1 LISPLSGDDHAWRSI
16 RVAGVRVAVTVDD
29 VFVTVGKIL
38 VWGLL
43 VVGCLVLVG
52 MGVFFGWP
60 GWTRRTSGAV

>member
-1 LISPLSGDDHAWRSI
+1 M
-16 RVAGVRVAVTVDD
+16 TVDD